1 MSLLAKLGA
10 VAIIVWFYTTA
21 KEKGENPTKWATVG
35 FIGYC
40 LSAVLG
46 YLVAYK
52 PLSAIFLSHGT
63 ASNSFMVMLISQVP
77 AIIALLASVLI
88 RKQLINTISEK

>member
-10 VAIIVWFYTTA
+10 IAVIVWFYMTA
-21 KEKGENPTKWATVG
+21 KEKGENATKWAIVG

-46 YLVAYK
+46 YFVVYK
-52 PLSAIFLSHGT
+52 PLSALFLTHGT
-63 ASNSFMVMLISQVP
+63 ASSPLMVMLISQIP
-77 AIIALLASVLI
+77 ALVAIAAAVLI
-88 RKQLINTISEK
+88 RKRLIASIPEK

>member
-10 VAIIVWFYTTA
+10 LAVVVWFYMTA
-21 KEKGENPTKWATVG
+21 KEKGENPTKWAVVG

-46 YLVAYK
+46 YFVVYK
-52 PLSAIFLSHGT
+52 PLSAMFLTHGT
-63 ASNSFMVMLISQVP
+63 ASNAVMVILISQVP
-77 AIIALLASVLI
+77 AVVAILASVLI
-88 RKQLINTISEK
+88 RKRLIAMVPEK